1 MFRSI
6 TALFFILAI
15 AAQAMAG
22 VCNCFD
28 SGKAPRPSCCKPSKS
43 PTASAAPKGCC
54 DEEAC
59 NFTNESF
66 PQNKSEVTTGNL
78 LLKQQVLTHAA
89 VVWPVFAPPA
99 IESDAM
105 EVVFER
111 PPNLYARPPDLY
123 LLNKSFLI

>member
-6 TALFFILAI
+6 TTLFLILAI

-22 VCNCFD
+22 VCNCLE
-28 SGKAPRPSCCKPSKS
+28 SSPAPRHSCCKKSKNAA
-43 PTASAAPKGCC
+43 ASIAAKSCC
-54 DEEAC
+54 DAEAC
-59 NFTNESF
+59 KFANESF
-66 PQNKSEVTTGNL
+66 PQNKSESTTGNL
-78 LLKQQVLTHAA
+78 LLKQQVLINTA

-99 IESDAM
+99 IESDAI

-123 LLNKSFLI
+123 LLHSSFLI